1 MLLSGKK
8 NMTLA
13 IGNVRALVVDDHM
26 TTRTEIEKVLRGMGC
41 KKVDLAA
48 STEEA
53 LDKLENGNS
62 YDIIFS
68 DLKMPGKS
76 GYDLMLKCRQN
87 KGCDHTAIIAV
98 SAESEERY
106 IIDALHAGATSYIVK
121 PPEAAKIQ
129 EHVNK
134 ALGWIEQRRAENG

>member
-8 NMTLA
+8 DVKLA

-41 KKVDLAA
+41 KKVDHAA

-53 LDKLENGNS
+53 LDKLENGNR
-62 YDIIFS
+62 YDVIFA

-76 GYDLMLKCRQN
+76 GYDLMIKCR
-87 KGCDHTAIIAV
+87 KDRACDHTAIIAV

-134 ALGWIEQRRAENG
+134 ALEWIEKRRAEKG

>member
-13 IGNVRALVVDDHM
+13 IGNVKALVVDDHM
-26 TTRTEIEKVLRGMGC
+26 TTRTEIEKALRAMGC
-41 KKVDLAA
+41 KTVDQAA

-53 LDKLENGNS
+53 LDKLETGNH
-62 YDIIFS
+62 YDVIFA
-68 DLKMPGKS
+68 DIKMPGKS
-76 GYDLMLKCRQN
+76 GYDLMIKCRQN
-87 KGCDHTAIIAV
+87 KACNFTAIIAV

-121 PPEAAKIQ
+121 PPEPAKIQ

-134 ALGWIEQRRAENG
+134 ALGWIEQRRAEAG